1 MQVRQTVESTASK
14 KISQIIVKLLDTC
27 SDETLG
33 QLTLLAEKLTK
44 REDVLTA
51 LRSIREML
59 RNPDHA
65 IHRLFRRVT
74 EYLPHDS
81 KVRLFNTFFKNAWF
95 SGWQKKM
102 KVQEIYGFWPP
113 FAMILSPTLNCNL
126 RCKGCY
132 TLGYGMR
139 HELPY
144 EIVDKVLKECEELG
158 ISIITIL
165 GGEPLVYPHLFR
177 MLEEHPDIT
186 FQVYTNG
193 TLVTRETARR
203 FRELHAI
210 VVISNEG
217 YEAETDQWRGN
228 GVYKK
233 ILKAFEY
240 LTDERVI
247 VGSSATVTSK
257 NVEVV
262 SSEEFVDRMIQLGSI
277 IQMYFLYMPV
287 NGRSDFLLLVTP
299 EQRDLLRRK
308 VAEFRRTKPLFFV
321 DFWNDGPHVE
331 GCIAAGKKYFHV
343 NAKGDIE
350 PCVYTHIATHNVRE
364 STLAEALCSPLFKA
378 IRERQP
384 HNENHLRPC
393 MIIDNPEIAREI
405 IEETRPRFT
414 HPGAEEIYT
423 LRAAELDAY
432 AQRYADFIDPI
443 WEKEYLCANGA
454 VRERMAGG
462 RLEGRAGRRVAGKA

>member
-1 MQVRQTVESTASK
+1 MGVREVVESSASR

-27 SDETLG
+27 SDETLS
-33 QLTLLAEKLTK
+33 QLTLLAEKLTNA
-44 REDVLTA
+44 EDVLVA
-51 LRSIREML
+51 IRAIRSML
-59 RNPDHA
+59 QSPDHA
-65 IHRLFRRVT
+65 IHRLFKRVSD
-74 EYLPHDS
+74 YLPYES
-81 KVRLFNTFFKNAWF
+81 KVKLFHCLFNNAWF
-95 SGWQKKM
+95 AGWQKKT
-102 KVQEIYGFWPP
+102 KTLETWGFWPP

-132 TLGYGMR
+132 TLGYGLR

-144 EIVDKVLKECEELG
+144 EVVDKVLKECEELG

-193 TLVTRETARR
+193 TLLTRENAKR
-203 FRELHAI
+203 FSRLNTI
-210 VVISNEG
+210 VIISNEG
-217 YEAETDQWRGN
+217 YEAETDQWRGK

-240 LTDERVI
+240 LTEERVI
-247 VGSSATVTSK
+247 VGSSATVTSR
-257 NVEVV
+257 NADVV
-262 SSEEFVDRMIQLGSI
+262 SSDDFVDRMIQLGSL

-287 NGRSDFLLLVTP
+287 NGQSDFSLLVTP
-299 EQRDLLRRK
+299 EQRDHLRRK
-308 VAEFRRTKPLFFV
+308 VSEFRQTKPLFFV

-364 STLAEALCSPLFKA
+364 TTLKEALMSPLFKA

-405 IEETRPRFT
+405 IKATRPRFT

-423 LRAAELDAY
+423 FRARDLDEY
-432 AQRYADFIDPI
+432 ARRYADFIEPV
-443 WEKEYLCANGA
+443 WEKEYLPAKA
-454 VRERMAGG
+454 IEERA
-462 RLEGRAGRRVAGKA
+462 AAKAR

>member
-1 MQVRQTVESTASK
+1 MSVREVVGSAASK
-14 KISQIIVKLLDTC
+14 KISRLIVKLLDNC
-27 SDETLG
+27 SDETLS
-33 QLTLLAEKLTK
+33 QLTRLAEKLTNE
-44 REDVLTA
+44 EDVLSA
-51 LRSIREML
+51 IRGIRMML
-59 RNPDHA
+59 RDRDHA
-65 IHRLFRRVT
+65 IHRLYRRVSD
-74 EYLPHDS
+74 YLPYES
-81 KVRLFNTFFKNAWF
+81 KVKLFNTLFTNAWF
-95 SGWQKKM
+95 AGWQKKT
-102 KVQEIYGFWPP
+102 KTKETYGFSPP

-139 HELPY
+139 HELSY
-144 EIVDKVLKECEELG
+144 ETAEKVLKECEELG
-158 ISIITIL
+158 ISIVTVL

-177 MLEEHPDIT
+177 MLEGHPNIT

-193 TLVTRETARR
+193 TLVTRDIAKR
-203 FRELHAI
+203 FRDLNTI

-217 YEAETDQWRGN
+217 YETETDQWRGK

-233 ILKAFEY
+233 ILKAFEL
-240 LTDERVI
+240 LTDERVL

-262 SSEEFVDRMIQLGSI
+262 ASEEFVDRMIGLGSF

-287 NGRSDFLLLVTP
+287 NGQSDFSLLVTP

-308 VAEFRRTKPLFFV
+308 VMEFRRTKPFFFV

-331 GCIAAGKKYFHV
+331 GCIAAGRKYFHV
-343 NAKGDIE
+343 NAMGDIE
-350 PCVYTHIATHNVRE
+350 PCVYTHIATHNVRDT
-364 STLAEALCSPLFKA
+364 SLREALMSPLFRA

-405 IEETRPRFT
+405 IKIIKPRFT
-414 HPGAEEIYT
+414 HPGAEEVYT
-423 LRAAELDAY
+423 SRSHELDEY
-432 AQRYADFIDPI
+432 ARRYADFIEPI
-443 WEKEYLCANGA
+443 WEREYLSGNGTG
-454 VRERMAGG
+454 E
-462 RLEGRAGRRVAGKA
+462 EHRVCWG